1 MKQDY
6 SAAGEQDDAHKI
18 PQTAQQSVS
27 APTSRPLSN
36 ASYVNLYA
44 SARHWYRL
52 NTPITA
58 GHIFLNALKL

>member
-44 SARHWYRL
+44 SARH
-52 NTPITA
+52 
-58 GHIFLNALKL
+58 